1 MNIRKTKPE
10 ELDFLMKLYENA
22 RIFMAN
28 HGNADQWGTTYPPE
42 ALIRADIAS
51 GCSYV
56 CEEQGKIIATFF
68 YSTEPD
74 DTYRHIYDGEWLND
88 LPCGVVHRI
97 TSDGTVKGAAT
108 FCLEWAFN
116 QCGNLKIDTH
126 RDNQIMQ
133 HLLNKNGFTYCG
145 IIYTDDGTSRMAYQ
159 KAV

>member
-28 HGNADQWGTTYPPE
+28 HGNTNQWGTTYPPE

-56 CEEQGKIIATFF
+56 CEEQGKVIATFF

-74 DTYRHIYDGEWLND
+74 DTYRYIYDGKWLTNCPVVLFTASRQTEQSKE
-88 LPCGVVHRI
+88 LPRSVWNGLLI
-97 TSDGTVKGAAT
+97 NAA
-108 FCLEWAFN
+108 
-116 QCGNLKIDTH
+116 I
-126 RDNQIMQ
+126 
-133 HLLNKNGFTYCG
+133 
-145 IIYTDDGTSRMAYQ
+145 
-159 KAV
+159 

>member
-10 ELDFLMKLYENA
+10 ELDFLMKLYESA

-28 HGNADQWGTTYPPE
+28 HGNADQWGTAYPPE

-68 YSTEPD
+68 YSTGPD

-88 LPCGVVHRI
+88 LPYGVVHRI

-145 IIYTDDGTSRMAYQ
+145 IIYTDDGTSRIAYQ